1 MDRIYSIQ
9 LDFKY
14 TEKVITSVAFKQY
27 DYGTSYLDI
36 TLTFEDQPISLG
48 SEVIVAVFKN
58 SKGKMILDDNNNLVR
73 SFGYITNVGQGRV
86 LIQIPD
92 EILKIKGSCSCEIVS
107 FLPDG
112 IARRTTQ
119 AFSFQ
124 IVSSIAE
131 LEDIVVPD
139 ELLSIVGT
147 FKCGTAYAGFTKGN
161 SIKSLSTDDLF
172 YERTL
177 WEDGIT
183 LVSAE
188 NLNKIENA
196 IEKMFFNI
204 SNLPCENI
212 LYTTEADT
220 SIETVKDALD
230 KLLYSPLTISFSTP
244 TTIFEKGTVIESI
257 WFNWS
262 YNKKIVWQKFNN
274 QLIDSDLRKY
284 CYDVPFYSN
293 KSFTIIANDGKKEY
307 NKNIGISFLN
317 GIYWGVSDATE
328 YDNSFIKSLTKQLSD
343 SRARTFTV
351 NATNN
356 QHIFYCIPSRLGT
369 PSFSVGGFSGGFDKV
384 KTILFENNSGFAEN
398 YDIWKST
405 NSNLGNTTVKV
416 E

>member
-139 ELLSIVGT
+139 ELLSIV
-147 FKCGTAYAGFTKGN
+147 
-161 SIKSLSTDDLF
+161 
-172 YERTL
+172 
-177 WEDGIT
+177 
-183 LVSAE
+183 
-188 NLNKIENA
+188 
-196 IEKMFFNI
+196 
-204 SNLPCENI
+204 
-212 LYTTEADT
+212 
-220 SIETVKDALD
+220 
-230 KLLYSPLTISFSTP
+230 
-244 TTIFEKGTVIESI
+244 
-257 WFNWS
+257 
-262 YNKKIVWQKFNN
+262 
-274 QLIDSDLRKY
+274 
-284 CYDVPFYSN
+284 
-293 KSFTIIANDGKKEY
+293 
-307 NKNIGISFLN
+307 
-317 GIYWGVSDATE
+317 
-328 YDNSFIKSLTKQLSD
+328 
-343 SRARTFTV
+343 
-351 NATNN
+351 
-356 QHIFYCIPSRLGT
+356 
-369 PSFSVGGFSGGFDKV
+369 
-384 KTILFENNSGFAEN
+384 
-398 YDIWKST
+398 
-405 NSNLGNTTVKV
+405 
-416 E
+416 

>member
-1 MDRIYSIQ
+1 MDRVYSIQ

-14 TEKVITSVAFKQY
+14 TEKLVTSVAFKQY

-36 TLTFEDQPISLG
+36 TLTFEDRPISLE

-73 SFGYITNVGQGRV
+73 SFGYITNVGEGRV

-139 ELLSIVGT
+139 EILSIVGT
-147 FKCGTAYAGFTKGN
+147 FKCGTAFAGFTN
-161 SIKSLSTDDLF
+161 PNAIKTLSTDDLF

-196 IEKMFFNI
+196 IEKMFFTLSNI
-204 SNLPCENI
+204 PCENI
-212 LYTTEADT
+212 PYTTEADT
-220 SIETVKDALD
+220 SIQSVKDALD
-230 KLLYSPLTISFSTP
+230 TLLYSPLTISFSTP
-244 TTIFEKGTVIESI
+244 TTTFEKGTVIEGI
-257 WFNWS
+257 WFNWT

-274 QLIDSDLRKY
+274 ELIDSDLRKY
-284 CYDVPFYSN
+284 YYEIPFSTN
-293 KSFTIIANDGKKEY
+293 KSFTIIANDGKMEY
-307 NKNIGISFLN
+307 NRSIGISFLN

>member
-183 LVSAE
+183 LVSPE

-284 CYDVPFYSN
+284 CYDVPFSSN

-317 GIYWGVSDATE
+317 GIYWGASDATE